1 MENYLVFL
9 RYYYIIVV
17 IYCMFIDNFTRKK
30 YNILCRG
37 KFLGIF
43 NGEEIFNR
51 CWNVGFY
58 VRILFFFGLYR

>member
-1 MENYLVFL
+1 
-9 RYYYIIVV
+9 
-17 IYCMFIDNFTRKK
+17 MFIDNFTRKK